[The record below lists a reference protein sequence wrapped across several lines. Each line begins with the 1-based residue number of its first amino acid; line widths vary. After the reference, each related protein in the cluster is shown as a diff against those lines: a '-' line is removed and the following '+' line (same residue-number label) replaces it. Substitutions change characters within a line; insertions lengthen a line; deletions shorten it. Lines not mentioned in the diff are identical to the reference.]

1 MKVKIKTKDEYFDM
15 VKLKC
20 SAVEFLIIKQALNIY
35 ANSLGLRIEDKER
48 ASLMLKDINKGVEKC
63 RNR

>member
-20 SAVEFLIIKQALNIY
+20 SAIEFLILKSALRDFNNDY
-35 ANSLGLRIEDKER
+35 ANTDVDRLKASKMLEDIE
-48 ASLMLKDINKGVEKC
+48 KGVEKC